1 MFSFLKASSE
11 DAPQKG
17 KLWILLLVALLGIL
31 LLLFGGSAE
40 KKQEDSLDLPDTQKE
55 DLTAYR
61 EALEERIRKL
71 CESVKGVENV
81 CVMVTLERGFS
92 AIYATEWEGDKESY
106 VILGSGSSAQAL
118 YLGESA
124 PTVTGIAIVCTGGD
138 NATVR
143 RELTSLLCAAFSL
156 SSTRIHVT
164 ERGP

>member
-1 MFSFLKASSE
+1 MLSFLKASSE
-11 DAPQKG
+11 DAPAKG
-17 KLWILLLVALLGIL
+17 RLWIILLVALLGVL
-31 LLLFGGSAE
+31 LLLFGGSLGE
-40 KKQEDSLDLPDTQKE
+40 ETKDDEETPQLQKE

-81 CVMVTLERGFS
+81 SVMVTLESGFS
-92 AIYATEWEGDKESY
+92 SIYATEWEGDKESY

-118 YLGESA
+118 YLGQSS
-124 PTVTGIAIVCTGGD
+124 PTVTGIGIVCTGGG

-143 RELTSLLCAAFSL
+143 RELTALLCATFDL
-156 SSTRIHVT
+156 SSTRIHVA